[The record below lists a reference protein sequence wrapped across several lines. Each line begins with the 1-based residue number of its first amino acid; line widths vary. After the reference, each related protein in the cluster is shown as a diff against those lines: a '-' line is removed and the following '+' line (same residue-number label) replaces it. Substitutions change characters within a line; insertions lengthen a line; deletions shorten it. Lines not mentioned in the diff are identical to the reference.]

1 MTGGCVP
8 VYPRDGVVQISD
20 RHAKRLIQNNTAA
33 VCPKHDR
40 RPFLLNIRR
49 NTDETGKTRRDIL
62 RRSIGSEQGGF
73 RPVLVLQNDKGNQ
86 YSPTTIVAA
95 VTSKREKAG
104 LPTHVKITIDGL
116 KTPSIVLLE
125 QLRTIDKTRLGDY
138 AGKLNKDTMGKVDH
152 TLITSLGVKCM
163 EVLL

>member
-1 MTGGCVP
+1 M
-8 VYPRDGVVQISD
+8 
-20 RHAKRLIQNNTAA
+20 
-33 VCPKHDR
+33 
-40 RPFLLNIRR
+40 
-49 NTDETGKTRRDIL
+49 
-62 RRSIGSEQGGF
+62 
-73 RPVLVLQNDKGNQ
+73 
-86 YSPTTIVAA
+86 AA

-138 AGKLNKDTMGKVDH
+138 ADKLNKDTMGKVDH
-152 TLITSLGVKCM
+152 ALITSLGVKCM